1 MSGDDRWEVGAAY
14 PLLLPNGEGLVE
26 PAGESRLFGSGRQAV
41 RALLEFGR
49 REYGWT
55 AVHVPAYYSPSVV
68 PHIADLL
75 PVRRYDS
82 GPLGPF
88 PQPRAGP
95 SDVVIAVSY
104 FGAPPVL
111 PATAAA
117 LVVDVTHDPT
127 APWLDRLR
135 ADYLFA
141 SLHKTLPLPDG
152 GLLWSG
158 GGRPLPAT
166 VPPTDRHLAT
176 VSRILAAMCLKAAYL
191 TGAPV
196 RKEQYLPLYTAGLAE
211 LGAST
216 VSGISDFSREALRIL
231 PAALLRRRR
240 IENAEELALGLP
252 DLAGVRVHV
261 RTFGVVL
268 EFDSAGRRD
277 AVRQGLLGRSVYP
290 AVLWELSPQDVP
302 PHQLDLSRRLL
313 HLHTDARWSRD
324 DMRRVAAIVRELCE
338 RSSDCPTR
346 LAPAGSEAARL

>member
-1 MSGDDRWEVGAAY
+1 MSEGDRWEVGASY
-14 PLLLPNGEGLVE
+14 PLLLPHGDGLLE

-82 GPLGPF
+82 GPLGPL
-88 PQPRAGP
+88 PRPRAEP
-95 SDVVIAVSY
+95 SDVVIAASY
-104 FGAPPVL
+104 FGEPPVL
-111 PATAAA
+111 PATAAT
-117 LVVDVTHDPT
+117 LVVDVTHDPI
-127 APWLDRLR
+127 APWLDQVR
-135 ADYLFA
+135 ADYFFA

-158 GGRPLPAT
+158 RGRPLPAT
-166 VPPTDRHLAT
+166 APPTDRHLAT

-191 TGAPV
+191 NGSPL
-196 RKEQYLPLYTAGLAE
+196 RKEQYLPLYAAGAAE
-211 LGAST
+211 LGLTT

-240 IENAEELALGLP
+240 IDNAAELASGLP

-268 EFDSAGRRD
+268 EFDCAQRRD
-277 AVRQGLLGRSVYP
+277 AVRQGLIRRSVYP

-313 HLHTDARWSRD
+313 HLHTDARWSGD
-324 DMRRVAAIVRELCE
+324 DMHRVAEIVRELC
-338 RSSDCPTR
+338 SDRPPR
-346 LAPAGSEAARL
+346 PVPAEPESARL